1 MPVPSSIDDLD
12 PVASDNSPAG
22 SEQVFPN
29 LDNYLRAHAAF
40 IAQVRDLVR
49 DAAPAI
55 GMTQWWGGNRAFI
68 PTKHQPQDGQE
79 ANRADY
85 PALWAL
91 ASTGALPLVT
101 ESSWQANPSLR
112 GSFSSGNGSST
123 FRFPDLNGKQANSFG
138 SVVLRGDGASS
149 TGTSGA
155 MQDSQNKSHAHGVT
169 IDTAGLHGHSVS
181 GSTSSDGLHGHG
193 VPDVNTSSGQPGN
206 GFDGGVGGVTQ
217 NIATTNAGAHAHS
230 VSGSTDSAGSHAHSA
245 TIATDGG
252 TEARMKT
259 ATGVWVI
266 RAL

>member
-29 LDNYLRAHAAF
+29 LDNYIRAHAAF

-68 PTKHQPQDGQE
+68 PAKHQPQDGQE

-85 PALWAL
+85 PSLWAL
-91 ASTGALPLVT
+91 VSSGGMPLVT
-101 ESSWQANPSLR
+101 ESSWQGNPALR

-123 FRFPDLNGKQANSFG
+123 FRFPDLNGKQVNSYG
-138 SVVLRGDGASS
+138 AVALRGDGAFSA
-149 TGTSGA
+149 GVSGA
-155 MQDSQNKSHAHGVT
+155 IQESQNKAHAHGAT
-169 IDTAGLHGHSVS
+169 IDPVGNHAHNLS
-181 GSTSSDGLHGHG
+181 GSTTGA
-193 VPDVNTSSGQPGN
+193 
-206 GFDGGVGGVTQ
+206 GG
-217 NIATTNAGAHAHS
+217 HAHGIAGNYR
-230 VSGSTDSAGSHAHSA
+230 VALAGGGWDGWAADAGNTRASTFVGDHAHGLNGTAQEAGGHAHSA
-245 TIATDGG
+245 TIASDGG
-252 TEARMKT
+252 NEARMKS

>member
-55 GMTQWWGGNRAFI
+55 GMTQWWGGTRAYI
-68 PTKHQPQDGQE
+68 PPKYQPQDGQE

-85 PALWAL
+85 PALWTL

-101 ESSWQANPSLR
+101 EASWQANPSLR

-123 FRFPDLNGKQANSFG
+123 FRFPDLNGKQTNSFG
-138 SVVLRGDGASS
+138 AVVLRGDGTSS
-149 TGTSGA
+149 AGASGA
-155 MQDSQNKSHAHGVT
+155 MQDSQNKAHAHGAI
-169 IDTAGLHGHSVS
+169 IDAAGTHTHSVT
-181 GSTSSDGLHGHG
+181 GSTSNDGSHNHG

-206 GFDGGVGGVTQ
+206 GFDGGIGGVTQ
-217 NIATTNAGAHAHS
+217 NIPTTNAGTHAHS
-230 VSGSTDSAGSHAHSA
+230 VSGSADSAGSHAHSA
-245 TIATDGG
+245 TIGSDGG
-252 TEARMKT
+252 TEARMKS

>member
-12 PVASDNSPAG
+12 PVATDNSPAG

-68 PTKHQPQDGQE
+68 PAKHQPQDGQE

-123 FRFPDLNGKQANSFG
+123 FRFPDLNGKQTNSFG
-138 SVVLRGDGASS
+138 AVALRGDGASS
-149 TGTSGA
+149 AGASGA
-155 MQDSQNKSHAHGVT
+155 MQDSQNKAHAHGAT
-169 IDTAGLHGHSVS
+169 IEAAGLHAHSVS
-181 GSTSSDGLHGHG
+181 GYTSSNGNHSHG

-206 GFDGGVGGVTQ
+206 GFDGGIGGVSQ
-217 NIATTNAGAHAHS
+217 NIPTTDAGTHS
-230 VSGSTDSAGSHAHSA
+230 HSFSGSADSAGNHAHNA
-245 TIATDGG
+245 TIASDGG
-252 TEARMKT
+252 TEARMKSV
-259 ATGVWVI
+259 TGVWVI

>member
-40 IAQVRDLVR
+40 IAQVRELVR
-49 DAAPAI
+49 EAAPAI
-55 GMTQWWGGNRAFI
+55 GMTQWWGGNRAHI

-85 PALWAL
+85 SALWAL
-91 ASTGALPLVT
+91 VSSGALPLIT
-101 ESSWQANPSLR
+101 EASWQANPALR

-123 FRFPDLNGKQANSFG
+123 FRFPDLNGKQTNSIG
-138 SVVLRGDGASS
+138 AVVLRGDGTSS
-149 TGTSGA
+149 AGTPGA
-155 MQDSQNKSHAHGVT
+155 MQDSQNKAHGHGVT
-169 IDTAGLHGHSVS
+169 IDAVGDHAHSLNGSTTGAGSHDHGIAADYRVALAGGGWDGWAAGAGDTRRSTAVGDHSHGLNGTAQPAGGHGHSAS
-181 GSTSSDGLHGHG
+181 IASDG
-193 VPDVNTSSGQPGN
+193 
-206 GFDGGVGGVTQ
+206 
-217 NIATTNAGAHAHS
+217 
-230 VSGSTDSAGSHAHSA
+230 GS
-245 TIATDGG
+245 
-252 TEARMKT
+252 EARMKS